1 MSEPIR
7 KYQDLIAWQRAYEL
21 GKQVYRLAGEF
32 PEFERFG
39 LMASVRRLAYGI
51 ASHIA
56 QGYGRGNSK
65 DYVCFLKQARGELY
79 QLDTQLMFA
88 RDFQYLKIEV
98 YDAVK
103 GALDECE
110 RVLAG
115 LIRSLGG

>member
-7 KYQDLIAWQRAYEL
+7 TYQDLIAWQRSYEL
-21 GKQVYRLAGEF
+21 GKHVYRLVGDF

-39 LMASVRRLAYGI
+39 LIASVRRLAYGI

-56 QGYGRGNSK
+56 QGYGRGNLQ
-65 DYVCFLKQARGELY
+65 DYVYFLKQARGELY

-88 RDFQYLKIEV
+88 RDFEY
-98 YDAVK
+98 VK
-103 GALDECE
+103 SGAYEKVKSALDECE